1 MPTQREDTMNIVVFG
16 ATGMIGTEI
25 VAALEQRGHQV
36 TGASR
41 STGIDITDPA
51 AVAGAVTGA
60 DVAISAVSA
69 RSGTY
74 TLVDVAH
81 ALIDGIRRSS
91 GDPRLIVVGG
101 AGSLEVAPGVRLID
115 TPDFPEE
122 YKPEAAQAAE
132 ALAVYR
138 EVTDL
143 SWTYVS
149 PAAFIHPAEK
159 TGSYRLGGDQLLVD
173 DAGNSE
179 ISVADF
185 ALAVADL
192 AEQGG
197 HARARVTAAW

>member
-1 MPTQREDTMNIVVFG
+1 MKIVVFG

-25 VAALEQRGHQV
+25 VAELAERGHEV
-36 TGASR
+36 IGASR
-41 STGIDITDPA
+41 STGTDVTDPE
-51 AVAGAVTGA
+51 AVATAVAGA

-81 ALIDGIRRSS
+81 ALIDGIPRSS
-91 GDPRLIVVGG
+91 GDARLIVVGG
-101 AGSLEVAPGVRLID
+101 AGSLEVAPGTRLMD
-115 TPDFPEE
+115 TPDFPDE

-138 EVTDL
+138 EVTDPN
-143 SWTYVS
+143 WTYVS
-149 PAAFIHPAEK
+149 PAAFIHPGEK
-159 TGSYRLGGDQLLVD
+159 TGAYRLGGDQLLVD

-179 ISVADF
+179 ISVEDF
-185 ALAVADL
+185 ALAIADL
-192 AEQGG
+192 AEQDG

>member
-1 MPTQREDTMNIVVFG
+1 MQKEDTMKIVVFG

-25 VAALEQRGHQV
+25 AAELERRGHQV
-36 TGASR
+36 IGASR
-41 STGIDITDPA
+41 CTGTDVTDPA
-51 AVAGAVTGA
+51 AVAGAVAGA

-74 TLVDVAH
+74 TLVDVAN

-91 GDPRLIVVGG
+91 SDPRLIVVGG
-101 AGSLEVAPGVRLID
+101 AGSLEVAPGARLMD

-138 EVTDL
+138 EVTDPN
-143 SWTYVS
+143 WTYVS
-149 PAAFIHPAEK
+149 PAAFIHPGEK
-159 TGSYRLGGDQLLVD
+159 SGSYRLGGDQLLVD

-179 ISVADF
+179 ISAEDF
-185 ALAVADL
+185 ALAIADL